1 MKAIGKGEGMHD
13 ICNLFGAALSRAR
26 RELGLTQIE
35 LAEKLGTTDRSISDL
50 ERGKTNPKLDTV
62 AHFSRS
68 LGISIDA
75 LIGIVPKGDVPSC
88 VRTFFAG
95 MSAEEAR
102 SPKDGQSRA
111 LRGCGQSPRKQPQA
125 CG

>member
-1 MKAIGKGEGMHD
+1 MHD
-13 ICNLFGAALSRAR
+13 ICNLFGVALNRAR
-26 RELGLTQIE
+26 HELGLTQVE

-75 LIGIVPKGDVPSC
+75 LVGIVPKGDVPSC

-95 MSAEEAR
+95 MSAEEAAILSHCKKWSTSSGVR
-102 SPKDGQSRA
+102 SSMESFSILIPSTSWQ
-111 LRGCGQSPRKQPQA
+111 
-125 CG
+125 

>member
-1 MKAIGKGEGMHD
+1 MHD

-35 LAEKLGTTDRSISDL
+35 LAEKFRTTDRSISDL

-68 LGISIDA
+68 LKISVEA
-75 LIGIVPKGDVPSC
+75 LIGVVPKGDVPSC
-88 VRTFFAG
+88 VKAFFAG
-95 MSAEEAR
+95 MSAEEAAKYIR
-102 SPKDGQSRA
+102 LCKDA
-111 LRGCGQSPRKQPQA
+111 DELTKE
-125 CG
+125 

>member
-1 MKAIGKGEGMHD
+1 MHD
-13 ICNLFGAALSRAR
+13 ICNLFGAALSRTR

-62 AHFSRS
+62 V
-68 LGISIDA
+68 DA
-75 LIGIVPKGDVPSC
+75 LVGIVPKGDVPSC

-95 MSAEEAR
+95 MSAEEAAKYIR
-102 SPKDGQSRA
+102 LCKDA
-111 LRGCGQSPRKQPQA
+111 DELTKE
-125 CG
+125 

>member
-68 LGISIDA
+68 LGISIGA
-75 LIGIVPKGDVPSC
+75 KGRCSILRQDVLC
-88 VRTFFAG
+88 RD
-95 MSAEEAR
+95 ER
-102 SPKDGQSRA
+102 
-111 LRGCGQSPRKQPQA
+111 RGSG
-125 CG
+125 

>member
-1 MKAIGKGEGMHD
+1 MHD
-13 ICNLFGAALSRAR
+13 ICNLFGVALNRAR
-26 RELGLTQIE
+26 HELGLTQVE

-75 LIGIVPKGDVPSC
+75 LVGIVPKGDVPSC

-95 MSAEEAR
+95 MSAEEA
-102 SPKDGQSRA
+102 SKYIQLCIYASE
-111 LRGCGQSPRKQPQA
+111 LTKE
-125 CG
+125 

>member
-50 ERGKTNPKLDTV
+50 ERGKTNPKLDM
-62 AHFSRS
+62 
-68 LGISIDA
+68 LN
-75 LIGIVPKGDVPSC
+75 LP
-88 VRTFFAG
+88 
-95 MSAEEAR
+95 
-102 SPKDGQSRA
+102 
-111 LRGCGQSPRKQPQA
+111 SPRARNASSTFVHRTSNTISSDIKTPLNA
-125 CG
+125 VSRLSPPTPL

>member
-13 ICNLFGAALSRAR
+13 ICNLFGAALSRVR

-75 LIGIVPKGDVPSC
+75 LVGIVPKGDVPSC
-88 VRTFFAG
+88 VKTLFAG
-95 MSAEEAR
+95 MSAEEAAKYIR
-102 SPKDGQSRA
+102 LCKDA
-111 LRGCGQSPRKQPQA
+111 DELTKK
-125 CG
+125 

>member
-1 MKAIGKGEGMHD
+1 MHD
-13 ICNLFGAALSRAR
+13 ICNLFGAALSRTR

-68 LGISIDA
+68 LGISVDA
-75 LIGIVPKGDVPSC
+75 TGWDRAERRCPSC

-95 MSAEEAR
+95 MSAEEAAKYIR
-102 SPKDGQSRA
+102 LCKDA
-111 LRGCGQSPRKQPQA
+111 DELTKE
-125 CG
+125 

>member
-1 MKAIGKGEGMHD
+1 MQSFWSCPEQ
-13 ICNLFGAALSRAR
+13 GAARTGPDTNRIGRKAR
-26 RELGLTQIE
+26 DDG
-35 LAEKLGTTDRSISDL
+35 L

-75 LIGIVPKGDVPSC
+75 LVGIVPKGDVPSC

-95 MSAEEAR
+95 MSAEEAAKYIR
-102 SPKDGQSRA
+102 LCKDA
-111 LRGCGQSPRKQPQA
+111 DELAKK
-125 CG
+125 

>member
-1 MKAIGKGEGMHD
+1 MHD
-13 ICNLFGAALSRAR
+13 ICNLFGAALSRTR

-50 ERGKTNPKLDTV
+50 ERGKANPKLDTV

-75 LIGIVPKGDVPSC
+75 LVGIVPKGDVPSC
-88 VRTFFAG
+88 VRTFFTG
-95 MSAEEAR
+95 MSAEEAAKYIR
-102 SPKDGQSRA
+102 LCKDA
-111 LRGCGQSPRKQPQA
+111 DELTKK
-125 CG
+125 

>member
-1 MKAIGKGEGMHD
+1 MHD
-13 ICNLFGAALSRAR
+13 ICNLFGAALSRTR

-62 AHFSRS
+62 AHFARS
-68 LGISIDA
+68 LEISVDA
-75 LIGIVPKGDVPSC
+75 LIGVVPKGDVPPC

-95 MSAEEAR
+95 MSAEEVAKYIR
-102 SPKDGQSRA
+102 LCKDA
-111 LRGCGQSPRKQPQA
+111 DELTKE
-125 CG
+125 

>member
-1 MKAIGKGEGMHD
+1 MHD
-13 ICNLFGAALSRAR
+13 ICNLFGAALSRTR

-62 AHFSRS
+62 AHLSRS
-68 LGISIDA
+68 LGISVDA
-75 LIGIVPKGDVPSC
+75 LVGIVPKGDVPSC

-95 MSAEEAR
+95 MSAEEAAKYIR
-102 SPKDGQSRA
+102 LCKDA
-111 LRGCGQSPRKQPQA
+111 DELTKE
-125 CG
+125 